1 MAVDPSTLEKAK
13 IEIDNEYGRLAKLR
27 EEEPI
32 DLKKEPLAVKTIK
45 NIVKKVFKSKI
56 IKKIRGVKTK

>member
-1 MAVDPSTLEKAK
+1 MAVDPPTLEKAK

-32 DLKKEPLAVKTIK
+32 DVKKEPKQLKLLKTLL
-45 NIVKKVFKSKI
+45 KKFLNRK
-56 IKKIRGVKTK
+56 